1 MTADLIKSME
11 AFKYP
16 EEEIE
21 KAKADLAAA
30 SSIPVLT
37 KNLDAVNLFLGLSMD
52 SEIGPDGRR
61 YFNAIPRESIKTT
74 ADLMGI
80 EVTPAVFE
88 KLRALEF
95 LAIKKLNS

>member
-1 MTADLIKSME
+1 MTTQVIEDMK

-16 EEEIE
+16 EEEIR
-21 KAKADLAAA
+21 KAEADLAEA

-37 KNLDAVNLFLGLSMD
+37 KNLDAVNLFLALSMD

-61 YFNAIPRESIKTT
+61 YFNAIPRESIQTT